1 MTNKITSQWL
11 ESVVNKYIALD
22 PEGLQNLAAL
32 KGKVLCV
39 DVLGLNKQYYVFPE
53 DERVLLKTEY
63 EGEPDTTIKGM
74 PSALLKLSMQADTA
88 PLMLSGEIEIIG
100 DVRLG
105 REFKKCL
112 SNLNIDWEE
121 HLSTLVGDVAANL
134 AFNVFKQF
142 SSWTK
147 KTSSSLKD
155 DVSEYLQEESRDVV
169 SGAELNSFTSR
180 VDQLR
185 DDVDRIA
192 AIIKR
197 KNSNTNN

>member
-11 ESVVNKYIALD
+11 ESIVNKYIALD
-22 PEGLQNLAAL
+22 PEGLQHLAAL

-53 DERVLLKTEY
+53 DERVLVKTECD
-63 EGEPDTTIKGM
+63 GEPDTTIKGM

-105 REFKKCL
+105 REFKKNL

-121 HLSTLVGDVAANL
+121 HLSTMVGDVAANL
-134 AFNVFKQF
+134 AFNAFKQL

-147 KTSSSLKD
+147 KTGSSLKD

-169 SGAELNSFTSR
+169 SGAELSGFTSK

-185 DDVDRIA
+185 DDVERLA
-192 AIIKR
+192 ALIKR
-197 KNSNTNN
+197 KSSNTHN